1 MNDIF
6 VAKDFETVYKVVL
19 THELKK
25 RGLNADRQVPVSID
39 YDEIKLDEGSGQAL
53 LLKTR

>member
-1 MNDIF
+1 
-6 VAKDFETVYKVVL
+6 VYEVVL

-25 RGLNADRQVPVSID
+25 RGLNADRQVSVSIE
-39 YDEIKLDEGSGQAL
+39 YDEIKFDEGSGQAL